1 MLHCQIVKLC
11 QIVDKKIVCVNLL
24 KKGRKIKLNIKKII
38 VLLLIVL
45 ILIPGFVYF
54 MYVDESTSEP
64 IKNNGNDNG
73 NDTEEK
79 PGFEAVFA
87 IAGLLAI
94 AYLVLRQRE

>member
-1 MLHCQIVKLC
+1 MNKI
-11 QIVDKKIVCVNLL
+11 IKIV
-24 KKGRKIKLNIKKII
+24 GISFI
-38 VLLLIVL
+38 VALLIS
-45 ILIPGFVYF
+45 GFVYF

-64 IKNNGNDNG
+64 IKNNGNDNVD
-73 NDTEEK
+73 NEEEK